1 MRMMNEWWYTI
12 MIGELEVKNI
22 NTTQLGDTGQIKPG
36 IYTIRLVAHKSGSET
51 EYNIHNKHIQIY
63 I

>member
-1 MRMMNEWWYTI
+1 